1 MTILKRLKPFFF
13 IVAILAVVAIA
24 WTLRWHA
31 VTTLNVDYDEDDYLR
46 AAQQYAALIRS
57 GDWRG
62 FMETNYRPEHPPLAK
77 IIFGFSILPAPEAPL
92 IPDRPTTASPNQ
104 YLPREQLR
112 DARTSGAV
120 LGTLT
125 VALVALVNPLAGL
138 FLAAHAFTIKYVS
151 QVMLEALPALTSLA
165 MVLCYLQWKKKGLTK
180 INGWIIAS
188 AIFLGLTAAS
198 KYIYCAIGFAVL
210 IDWFLACREQDRLKD
225 FLPRALLWGVLA
237 MIVFFAFDPYLWPAP
252 LVRLKES
259 VFYHVTY
266 STGAS
271 EVQRANFPFYQSL
284 IYLSTSPAAL
294 GWQPSAFP
302 VALDTPILILAAFGL
317 VSLWK
322 KQRVYVLWL
331 GVAFLFLFLWP
342 AKWAQYILV
351 VTAPLSLA
359 AAEGFLNLTVRP
371 FQNWLARRKEK
382 TVREQGHGP
391 AGLRRALPWLIPGLL
406 AFAVLTLF
414 PLIFQFGVSLT
425 NFSAMSIRD
434 GFHGGLWRAIW
445 GGLTGQVPN
454 APLSMF
460 DGSDKVFYMGLA
472 AYLPVVNYITANGV
486 LFFNLLWTVLSVFF
500 QAGLG
505 LGAALLIWQRGV
517 RFGKFWQAIFILPW
531 AIPEMIGALMW
542 WNIFQPGWGWL
553 SLAGKT
559 YGPQIPFGFF
569 AGWEQSPNLWLL
581 VILIPAIWYGFPF
594 MMLAVSAGLKMIP
607 MEVFDASAID
617 GATPWQTFRYVTWPL
632 LLPLIVPAILI
643 RSIFAFNQFYLFQI
657 FQPHEVTLATLSYN
671 FFNPTSGPFG
681 IHGGQFAISA
691 VINIITV
698 IILVGFV
705 VLLNRGSKIGEG
717 VTYA

>member
-1 MTILKRLKPFFF
+1 MNILNRLKPYFM
-13 IVAILAVVAIA
+13 IVAILVVVAIA

-77 IIFGFSILPAPEAPL
+77 IIFGFSILPAPEAAL
-92 IPDRPTTASPNQ
+92 ISDRPTSANPDQS
-104 YLPREQLR
+104 LPKEQLR
-112 DARTSGAV
+112 DARTANAV

-125 VALVALVNPLAGL
+125 MALVALVNPLAGL

-151 QVMLEALPALTSLA
+151 QVMLEALPSFTSLA

-198 KYIYCAIGFAVL
+198 KYIYCVIGIAIL
-210 IDWFLACREQDRLKD
+210 IDWFLTCREKDRLKD
-225 FLPRALLWGVLA
+225 FFPLALLWGLLA
-237 MIVFFAFDPYLWPAP
+237 MIVFFAADPYLWPAP
-252 LVRLKES
+252 LARLKES
-259 VFYHVTY
+259 VFYHLAY

-271 EVQRANFPFYQSL
+271 EVQRANLPFYQSL
-284 IYLSTSPAAL
+284 VYLSTSPAAL

-302 VALDTPILILAAFGL
+302 VALDTPILILAVFGL
-317 VSLWK
+317 VSLWN
-322 KQRVYVLWL
+322 KQRLYVLWL
-331 GVAFLFLFLWP
+331 GIAFLFLFFWP
-342 AKWAQYILV
+342 AKWAQYVLV

-359 AAEGFLNLTVRP
+359 AAEGLLNLTVRP
-371 FQNWLARRKEK
+371 IRNWLTRRKER
-382 TVREQGHGP
+382 TIREKGSRP
-391 AGLRRALPWLIPGLL
+391 ADLRRVLPWLIPGLL

-425 NFSAMSIRD
+425 DFSVNSIRD

-445 GGLTGQVPN
+445 GGLTGQIPH
-454 APLSMF
+454 APLSML
-460 DGSDKVFYMGLA
+460 GSSDRVLYMGLA
-472 AYLPVVNYITANGV
+472 AYLPVLDYITGNGV
-486 LFFNLLWTVLSVFF
+486 LVFNILWTVLSVLL

-517 RFGKFWQAIFILPW
+517 RFSKFWQSLFILPW

-542 WNIFQPGWGWL
+542 WNIFEPDWGWL
-553 SLAGKT
+553 SLAVKT
-559 YGPQIPFGFF
+559 YGPKIPFGFF
-569 AGWEQSPNLWLL
+569 VGWEQTSGLRML
-581 VILIPAIWYGFPF
+581 VFLIPALWYGFPF

-607 MEVFDASAID
+607 LEVFDASAID
-617 GATPWQTFRYVTWPL
+617 GATPWQTFHYVTWPL
-632 LLPLIVPAILI
+632 LLPLVVPALII
-643 RSIFAFNQFYLFQI
+643 RSIFSFNQFYLFQA
-657 FQPHEVTLATLSYN
+657 FHFSDSTLATLSYN
-671 FFNPTSGPFG
+671 VFNPGG
-681 IHGGQFAISA
+681 AGGGGQFAISA
-691 VINIITV
+691 VINIIAV
-698 IILVGFV
+698 IILIGFV
-705 VLLNRGSKIGEG
+705 VLFNRGSKIGEG

>member
-1 MTILKRLKPFFF
+1 MNILKRAKPYFS
-13 IVAILAVVAIA
+13 IAAILVVVAIA
-24 WTLRWHA
+24 WALRWYA
-31 VTTLNVDYDEDDYLR
+31 VTTLSVDYDEDDYLR

-62 FMETNYRPEHPPLAK
+62 FMETNYRPEHPLLAK
-77 IIFGFSILPAPEAPL
+77 IIFGFSIFPAPEAPL

-151 QVMLEALPALTSLA
+151 QVMLEALPAFTSLA
-165 MVLCYLQWKKKGLTK
+165 MVLCYLQWKKKWPTK

-210 IDWFLACREQDRLKD
+210 IDWFLTCREQGRLKD
-225 FLPRALLWGVLA
+225 FFPQALLWGLLA
-237 MIVFFAFDPYLWPAP
+237 IIVFFAANPYLWPAP
-252 LVRLKES
+252 LARLKES

-271 EVQRANFPFYQSL
+271 EVQRANLPFFQSL
-284 IYLSTSPAAL
+284 VYLSTSPVAL
-294 GWQPSAFP
+294 DWQPDAFP
-302 VALDTPILILAAFGL
+302 VAPDTLIAILAAFGL

-359 AAEGFLNLTVRP
+359 AAEGLANLTTRP
-371 FQNWLARRKEK
+371 IQNWLTRRKEK
-382 TVREQGHGP
+382 AVREHGSRP
-391 AGLRRALPWLIPGLL
+391 ADLRRALPWLIPGLL
-406 AFAVLTLF
+406 AFAILTLF

-425 NFSAMSIRD
+425 DFGANSIRD

-445 GGLTGQVPN
+445 GGLTGQIPN
-454 APLSMF
+454 APLSMQG
-460 DGSDKVFYMGLA
+460 GSDKVFYMGLA
-472 AYLPVVNYITANGV
+472 AYLPVVNYITAQGV
-486 LFFNLLWTVLSVFF
+486 LVFNLLWIVLSVLL

-517 RFGKFWQAIFILPW
+517 RFGKFWQPLFILPW

-542 WNIFQPGWGWL
+542 WNVFQPRWGWL
-553 SLAGKT
+553 SLAVKT
-559 YGPQIPFGFF
+559 YGPKIPFGIFV
-569 AGWEQSPNLWLL
+569 GWEQSPNLWLL

-607 MEVFDASAID
+607 LDVFDASAID

-632 LLPLIVPAILI
+632 LLPLIVPAIII
-643 RSIFAFNQFYLFQI
+643 RSIFSFNQFYLFQA
-657 FQPHEVTLATLSYN
+657 FGFTNSTLATLSYN
-671 FFNPTSGPFG
+671 VFNQ
-681 IHGGQFAISA
+681 GGQFAISA

-698 IILVGFV
+698 IILIGFV
-705 VLLNRGSKIGEG
+705 VLVNRRSKIGEG